1 MNASFNPQLDS
12 RRQNET
18 IAFPQSDLSGIS
30 PVARAGV
37 VNRTHRV
44 VRQRASA
51 LQAQR
56 SRVRSLMLPLIVC
69 SSLLMLTGLAVWTGL
84 YQYEAGEAAEA
95 VQADVSAL
103 AAIDANNHFMVV
115 LLWFVPVSLAVL
127 AAVWYR
133 PVSYTHL
140 TKMRTAC
147 SFPQSS
153 KPGGCRSRNSRRPAS
168 RYWQLTFPI
177 RMRPSETMPRQLFSL
192 RAVTYSWLQ

>member
-18 IAFPQSDLSGIS
+18 IAFPQSDLTGIS

-103 AAIDANNHFMVV
+103 TAIDANNHFMVV

-133 PVSYTHL
+133 
-140 TKMRTAC
+140 
-147 SFPQSS
+147 
-153 KPGGCRSRNSRRPAS
+153 RSREGAGK
-168 RYWQLTFPI
+168 
-177 RMRPSETMPRQLFSL
+177 EVPR
-192 RAVTYSWLQ
+192 

>member
-1 MNASFNPQLDS
+1 
-12 RRQNET
+12 
-18 IAFPQSDLSGIS
+18 
-30 PVARAGV
+30 VARAGV

-103 AAIDANNHFMVV
+103 TAIDANNHFMVV

-133 PVSYTHL
+133 
-140 TKMRTAC
+140 
-147 SFPQSS
+147 
-153 KPGGCRSRNSRRPAS
+153 RSREGAGK
-168 RYWQLTFPI
+168 
-177 RMRPSETMPRQLFSL
+177 EVPR
-192 RAVTYSWLQ
+192 